1 MDFIT
6 GLPEDGGMNTIW
18 VIVDRLTKMAHFVA
32 CKDTMGPKAL
42 ADGFLMH
49 VVRAHGLPSSII
61 SDRGSLFTS
70 QFWKKVMEAMG
81 TSRNLSTAFHP
92 ESDGQTERINAI
104 LEQYLRAYCNYQQN
118 NWNQLLPM
126 AEFCYN
132 NSRSETTKVS
142 PSFTNYGYHPRFTQQ
157 LGEVTKEL
165 PGVSEYVGT
174 LNKLHEDLRAEIHY
188 AQTTHAEQANWHRHP
203 DPVLRAGDQVWL
215 KRKNVKTTRP
225 SNKLDYK
232 LLGPYTIL
240 ARVGSR
246 AYKLDLPSNVNIHPV
261 FHISLLEPSQPT
273 STTIP
278 GHIQPPPLP
287 IILDDEE
294 EWEVEEIVDSRRRW
308 GKIQYRVKWTGFH
321 DPDTTWYP
329 TENFQNSPNAV
340 TQFHRRYPNKPA
352 SQF

>member
-1 MDFIT
+1 
-6 GLPEDGGMNTIW
+6 
-18 VIVDRLTKMAHFVA
+18 
-32 CKDTMGPKAL
+32 MGPKAL
-42 ADGFLMH
+42 VDRFFMH
-49 VVRAHGLPSSII
+49 VVWAHRLPSSII

-81 TSRNLSTAFHP
+81 TSRNLSIVFYP
-92 ESDGQTERINAI
+92 ESDRQTERINAI
-104 LEQYLRAYCNYQQN
+104 LKQYLWAYCNYQQN

-126 AEFCYN
+126 AEFCYK

-142 PSFTNYGYHPRFTQQ
+142 PFFANYGCHPYFTQP
-157 LGEVTKEL
+157 LGKVTKEL

-174 LNKLHEDLRAEIHY
+174 LNKLYEDLRAEIHY
-188 AQTTHAEQANWHRHP
+188 AQTTHMEQANRHQHP

-215 KRKNVKTTRP
+215 KRNNVKTTRP

-240 ARVGSR
+240 PRVGSR
-246 AYKLDLPSNVNIHPV
+246 AYRLDIPLNINIHPV

-287 IILDDEE
+287 IILDNKED
-294 EWEVEEIVDSRRRW
+294 WEVEEIMDSRCHQ
-308 GKIQYRVKWTGFH
+308 GKIQYRVK
-321 DPDTTWYP
+321 
-329 TENFQNSPNAV
+329 
-340 TQFHRRYPNKPA
+340 
-352 SQF
+352 